1 MSKPHHTRLWLDFS
15 SLMTTKP
22 EGWVQLFRMSGGIMS
37 GILDGINVLDLSR
50 ILAGPYTAQM
60 LSDLGANVTKIEA
73 PWGDDTR
80 GWGPPFA
87 TDFDGE
93 RVAAYFLCCNRGKSI
108 LQMNLKEEKDR
119 LMELIEWADVIV
131 ENFKPGTL
139 QRLLGELPSDTIIC
153 SISGYGATG
162 PRRDEPGYDLAL
174 QARSGIM
181 SITGEA
187 DGSPVKVGVAWI
199 DIITGLYA
207 GNAILAALFDK
218 ERTGTVRHIDVS
230 LWDCAIASLANQAQN
245 VLASG
250 IDPTRMGSAHPNL
263 VPYRAFEAKD
273 GWFVVA
279 VGSDAQWELFC
290 SVSGI
295 PPREEWSTNAG
306 RIANRAEIETAIQ
319 AWIEHYDRNE
329 IEQMLQG
336 IPCAPI
342 NTVSEALA
350 DPQSVAR
357 GALLERKNVTTLA
370 SPLRFM
376 QPQ

>member
-329 IEQMLQG
+329 IEQKLQG

>member
-1 MSKPHHTRLWLDFS
+1 
-15 SLMTTKP
+15 
-22 EGWVQLFRMSGGIMS
+22 
-37 GILDGINVLDLSR
+37 
-50 ILAGPYTAQM
+50 M
-60 LSDLGANVTKIEA
+60 LSDLGASVTKIEA

-80 GWGPPFA
+80 GWGPPFT

-93 RVAAYFLCCNRGKSI
+93 RVAAYFLCCNRGKTI
-108 LQMNLKEEKDR
+108 IQMNLKEER
-119 LMELIEWADVIV
+119 QRLIEMVENADVV
-131 ENFKPGTL
+131 LENFKPGTL
-139 QRLLGELPSDTIIC
+139 ERLIGTIPKKTIVC

-187 DGSPVKVGVAWI
+187 DGAPVKVGVAWI

-207 GNAILAALFDK
+207 GNAILAALLDK
-218 ERTGTVRHIDVS
+218 ERTGRIRHIDVS
-230 LWDCAIASLANQAQN
+230 LWDCAVASLANQAQN

-250 IDPTRMGSAHPNL
+250 TDPNRMGSAHPNL
-263 VPYRAFEAKD
+263 VPYRAFEAND

-279 VGSDAQWELFC
+279 VGSDAQWEKFC
-290 SVSGI
+290 SISEMEA
-295 PPREEWSTNAG
+295 RTEWSSNAG
-306 RIANRAEIETAIQ
+306 RIEHREEIETKIQ
-319 AWIEHYDRNE
+319 EWIQNHNRNDLE
-329 IEQMLQG
+329 AMLAG

-350 DPQSVAR
+350 DAQSEAR
-357 GALLERKNVTTLA
+357 GALLNQNGVTTLA

-376 QPQ
+376 DVQDNN

>member
-1 MSKPHHTRLWLDFS
+1 
-15 SLMTTKP
+15 
-22 EGWVQLFRMSGGIMS
+22 MS
-37 GILDGINVLDLSR
+37 GILDGINILDLSR

-60 LSDLGANVTKIEA
+60 LSDLGAHVTKIEA

-93 RVAAYFLCCNRGKSI
+93 RVAAYFLCCNRGKTI

-139 QRLLGELPSDTIIC
+139 ERLIGPLPKDTIVC

-187 DGSPVKVGVAWI
+187 EGEPVKVGVAWI

-207 GNAILAALFDK
+207 GNAILAALLDR
-218 ERTGTVRHIDVS
+218 ERTGRIRHIDVS

-245 VLASG
+245 VVASG
-250 IDPTRMGSAHPNL
+250 IDPSRMGSAHPNL
-263 VPYRAFEAKD
+263 VPYRAFEAND

-279 VGSDAQWELFC
+279 VGSDVQWSTFC
-290 SVSGI
+290 SISGI
-295 PPREEWSTNAG
+295 EPREEWSTNAG
-306 RIANRAEIETAIQ
+306 RINDRIIIESAIQ
-319 AWIEHYDRNE
+319 SWIQNHTRTELE
-329 IEQMLQG
+329 EMLQG

-350 DPQSVAR
+350 DAQSVAR
-357 GALLERKNVTTLA
+357 GALLEKNGVTTLA

-376 QPQ
+376 QSQ

>member
-1 MSKPHHTRLWLDFS
+1 
-15 SLMTTKP
+15 
-22 EGWVQLFRMSGGIMS
+22 MS
-37 GILDGINVLDLSR
+37 GILEGINILDLSR

-80 GWGPPFA
+80 GWGPPFT

-93 RVAAYFLCCNRGKSI
+93 RVAAYFLCCNRGKTI

-119 LMELIEWADVIV
+119 LMEWIDWADVIV

-139 QRLLGELPSDTIIC
+139 ERLVGTLPNDTIVC

-187 DGSPVKVGVAWI
+187 DGEPVKVGVAWI

-207 GNAILAALFDK
+207 GNAILAALLDR
-218 ERTGTVRHIDVS
+218 ERTGTIRHIDVS

-250 IDPTRMGSAHPNL
+250 VDPSRMGSAHPNL

-279 VGSDAQWELFC
+279 IGSDAQWSKFC
-290 SVSGI
+290 SIAGI
-295 PPREEWSTNAG
+295 SPREEWESNAG
-306 RIANRAEIETAIQ
+306 RIANRKEIEALIQ
-319 AWIEHYDRNE
+319 TWV
-329 IEQMLQG
+329 EQHTRSKLEELLQG

-350 DPQSVAR
+350 DVQSVAR
-357 GALLERKNVTTLA
+357 GALLKEHGVTTLA

>member
-1 MSKPHHTRLWLDFS
+1 
-15 SLMTTKP
+15 
-22 EGWVQLFRMSGGIMS
+22 MS
-37 GILDGINVLDLSR
+37 GILDGINILDLSR

-60 LSDLGANVTKIEA
+60 LSDLGAHVTKIEA

-80 GWGPPFA
+80 GWGPPFV

-93 RVAAYFLCCNRGKSI
+93 RVAAYFLCCNRGKTI

-119 LMELIEWADVIV
+119 LTELIEWADVIV

-139 QRLLGELPSDTIIC
+139 ERITGPLPKDTIVC

-187 DGSPVKVGVAWI
+187 EGEPVKVGVAWI

-207 GNAILAALFDK
+207 GNAILAALLDR
-218 ERTGTVRHIDVS
+218 ERTGRIRHIDIS

-245 VLASG
+245 VIASG
-250 IDPTRMGSAHPNL
+250 VDPSRMGSAHPNL
-263 VPYRAFEAKD
+263 VPYRAFEAND

-279 VGSDAQWELFC
+279 VGSDVQWSTFC
-290 SVSGI
+290 SISGI
-295 PPREEWSTNAG
+295 EPREEWSTNAG
-306 RIANRAEIETAIQ
+306 RINDRIIIESAIQ
-319 AWIEHYDRNE
+319 SWIQNHSRTELE
-329 IEQMLQG
+329 EMLQG

-350 DPQSVAR
+350 DDQSVAR
-357 GALLERKNVTTLA
+357 GALIEESGVTTLS

-376 QPQ
+376 QSQ

>member
-1 MSKPHHTRLWLDFS
+1 
-15 SLMTTKP
+15 
-22 EGWVQLFRMSGGIMS
+22 MS
-37 GILDGINVLDLSR
+37 GILEGINILDLSR

-93 RVAAYFLCCNRGKSI
+93 RVAAYFLCCNRGKTI
-108 LQMNLKEEKDR
+108 LRMNLKHEKER
-119 LMELIEWADVIV
+119 LMQLIDWADVIV

-139 QRLLGELPSDTIIC
+139 ERLVGTLPKNTIIC

-162 PRRDEPGYDLAL
+162 PRRNEPGYDLAL

-187 DGSPVKVGVAWI
+187 DGEPVKVGVAWI

-207 GNAILAALFDK
+207 GNAILAALFDR

-230 LWDCAIASLANQAQN
+230 LWDCAVASLANQAQN

-250 IDPTRMGSAHPNL
+250 VDPARMGSAHPNL

-279 VGSDAQWELFC
+279 IGSDAQWSKFC
-290 SVSGI
+290 SISGI
-295 PPREEWSTNAG
+295 APLEEWSSNAG
-306 RIANRAEIETAIQ
+306 RIANRKEIEAQIQ
-319 AWIEHYDRNE
+319 TWVELHTRSDLE
-329 IEQMLQG
+329 GLLQG

-350 DPQSVAR
+350 DVQSIAR
-357 GALLERKNVTTLA
+357 GAVLEKNGVTTLA

>member
-1 MSKPHHTRLWLDFS
+1 MY
-15 SLMTTKP
+15 
-22 EGWVQLFRMSGGIMS
+22 GGVMS
-37 GILDGINVLDLSR
+37 GILEGINVLDLSR

-87 TDFDGE
+87 TDFDGA

-108 LQMNLKEEKDR
+108 LQMNLKEEKER

-139 QRLLGELPSDTIIC
+139 ERLLGELPKDVIIC

-207 GNAILAALFDK
+207 GNAILAALLDK
-218 ERTGTVRHIDVS
+218 ERTGRIRHIDVS

-250 IDPTRMGSAHPNL
+250 TDPSRMGSAHPNL

-279 VGSDAQWELFC
+279 IGSDAQWTKFC
-290 SVSGI
+290 SISGI
-295 PPREEWSTNAG
+295 DAPEEWGTNAG
-306 RIANRAEIETAIQ
+306 RIANRKAIEALIQ
-319 AWIEHYDRNE
+319 QWVQNYTRIELE
-329 IEQMLQG
+329 KELEG

-350 DPQSVAR
+350 DDQSVAR
-357 GALLERKNVTTLA
+357 NAILEQGGVTTLA

-376 QPQ
+376 QSQ

>member
-1 MSKPHHTRLWLDFS
+1 
-15 SLMTTKP
+15 
-22 EGWVQLFRMSGGIMS
+22 MS

-60 LSDLGANVTKIEA
+60 LSDLGASVTKIEA

-80 GWGPPFA
+80 GWGPPFT

-93 RVAAYFLCCNRGKSI
+93 RVAAYFLCCNRGKTI
-108 LQMNLKEEKDR
+108 IQMNLKEEKQR
-119 LMELIEWADVIV
+119 LIEMVENADVV
-131 ENFKPGTL
+131 LENFKPGTL
-139 QRLLGELPSDTIIC
+139 ERLIGTIPKDTIVC

-187 DGSPVKVGVAWI
+187 DGAPVKVGVAWI

-207 GNAILAALFDK
+207 GNAILAALLDK
-218 ERTGTVRHIDVS
+218 ERTGRIRHIDVS
-230 LWDCAIASLANQAQN
+230 LWDCAVASLANQAQN

-250 IDPTRMGSAHPNL
+250 TDPNRMGSAHPNL
-263 VPYRAFEAKD
+263 VPYRAFEAND

-279 VGSDAQWELFC
+279 VGSDAQWKKFC
-290 SVSGI
+290 SISEMEA
-295 PPREEWSTNAG
+295 RTEWSSNAG
-306 RIANRAEIETAIQ
+306 RIEHREEIETKIQ
-319 AWIEHYDRNE
+319 EWIQNHNRNDLE
-329 IEQMLQG
+329 AMLAG

-350 DPQSVAR
+350 DAQSEAR
-357 GALLERKNVTTLA
+357 GALLNQNGVTTLA

-376 QPQ
+376 DVQDNN

>member
-1 MSKPHHTRLWLDFS
+1 
-15 SLMTTKP
+15 
-22 EGWVQLFRMSGGIMS
+22 MS
-37 GILDGINVLDLSR
+37 GILDGINILDLSR

-80 GWGPPFA
+80 GWGPPF
-87 TDFDGE
+87 TIDFDGE

-108 LQMNLKEEKDR
+108 IRMNLKEER
-119 LMELIEWADVIV
+119 QRLIEMIANADVV
-131 ENFKPGTL
+131 LENFKPGTL
-139 QRLLGELPSDTIIC
+139 ERLIGTIPSDTIIC

-181 SITGEA
+181 SITGEPE
-187 DGSPVKVGVAWI
+187 GEPVKVGVAWI

-207 GNAILAALFDK
+207 GNAILAALLDK
-218 ERTGTVRHIDVS
+218 ERTGRIRHIDVS
-230 LWDCAIASLANQAQN
+230 LWDCAVASLANQAQN

-250 IDPTRMGSAHPNL
+250 TDPGRMGSAHPNL

-279 VGSDAQWELFC
+279 VGSDAQWDNFC
-290 SVSGI
+290 TISGL
-295 PPREEWSTNAG
+295 EAATEWSTNAG
-306 RIANRAEIETAIQ
+306 RIEHREEIESNIQ
-319 AWIEHYDRNE
+319 EWIQHHNRNDLE
-329 IEQMLQG
+329 EMLAG

-350 DPQSVAR
+350 DPQSKAR
-357 GALLERKNVTTLA
+357 GALLNQKGVTTLA

-376 QPQ
+376 DVKNND

>member
-1 MSKPHHTRLWLDFS
+1 
-15 SLMTTKP
+15 
-22 EGWVQLFRMSGGIMS
+22 MSGGVMS
-37 GILDGINVLDLSR
+37 GILDGINILDLSR

-80 GWGPPFA
+80 GWGPPF
-87 TDFDGE
+87 TSDFDGE
-93 RVAAYFLCCNRGKSI
+93 RVAAYFLCCNRGKTI
-108 LQMNLKEEKDR
+108 LQLNLKEEKER
-119 LMELIEWADVIV
+119 LMEWIDWADVIV

-139 QRLLGELPSDTIIC
+139 ERLVGTLPKDTIVC

-187 DGSPVKVGVAWI
+187 DGEPVKVGVAWI

-207 GNAILAALFDK
+207 GNAILAALLDR

-230 LWDCAIASLANQAQN
+230 LWDCAVASLANQAQN

-263 VPYRAFEAKD
+263 VPYRAFEATD

-279 VGSDAQWELFC
+279 IGSDAQWSKFC
-290 SVSGI
+290 SISGI
-295 PPREEWSTNAG
+295 SPREEWSSNAG
-306 RIANRAEIETAIQ
+306 RIANRTEIEALIQ
-319 AWIEHYDRNE
+319 TWV
-329 IEQMLQG
+329 EQHTRSELEELLQG

-350 DPQSVAR
+350 DVQSVAR
-357 GALLERKNVTTLA
+357 GALLEERGVTTLA

>member
-1 MSKPHHTRLWLDFS
+1 
-15 SLMTTKP
+15 
-22 EGWVQLFRMSGGIMS
+22 MS
-37 GILDGINVLDLSR
+37 GILEGINILDLSR

-80 GWGPPFA
+80 GWGPPFT

-93 RVAAYFLCCNRGKSI
+93 RVAAYFLCCNRGKTI
-108 LQMNLKEEKDR
+108 LQMNLKEEKER
-119 LMELIEWADVIV
+119 LMEWIDWADVIV

-139 QRLLGELPSDTIIC
+139 ERLVGILPNDTIVC

-187 DGSPVKVGVAWI
+187 DGEPVKVGVAWI

-207 GNAILAALFDK
+207 GNAILAALLDR

-230 LWDCAIASLANQAQN
+230 LWDCAVSSLANQAQN

-250 IDPTRMGSAHPNL
+250 VDPSRMGSAHPNL
-263 VPYRAFEAKD
+263 VPYRAFEAED

-279 VGSDAQWELFC
+279 IGSDAQWSKFC
-290 SVSGI
+290 SISGI
-295 PPREEWSTNAG
+295 SPLEEWESNAG
-306 RIANRAEIETAIQ
+306 RIANRKEIEALIQ
-319 AWIEHYDRNE
+319 TWV
-329 IEQMLQG
+329 EQHTRSKLEELLQG

-350 DPQSVAR
+350 DVQSVAR
-357 GALLERKNVTTLA
+357 GALLEERGVTTPA

>member
-1 MSKPHHTRLWLDFS
+1 
-15 SLMTTKP
+15 
-22 EGWVQLFRMSGGIMS
+22 MS

-87 TDFDGE
+87 NDFDGE
-93 RVAAYFLCCNRGKSI
+93 RVAAYFLSCNRGKTI

-139 QRLLGELPSDTIIC
+139 ERLIGTLPKATIVC

-181 SITGEA
+181 SITGESEGA
-187 DGSPVKVGVAWI
+187 PVKVGVAWI

-207 GNAILAALFDK
+207 GNAILAALLDK
-218 ERTGTVRHIDVS
+218 ERTGTIRHIDVS

-250 IDPTRMGSAHPNL
+250 LDPVRMGSAHPNL
-263 VPYRAFEAKD
+263 VPYRAFEAND

-279 VGSDAQWELFC
+279 IGSDKQWQTFC

-295 PPREEWSTNAG
+295 MPQEGWSTNAG
-306 RIANRAEIETAIQ
+306 RIASRVEIETKIQ
-319 AWIEHYDRNE
+319 EWIEQYDRADLE
-329 IEQMLQG
+329 EMLQG

-350 DPQSVAR
+350 DHQSIAR
-357 GALLERKNVTTLA
+357 GVLLEQNNVTTLA

-376 QPQ
+376 EPQ

>member
-1 MSKPHHTRLWLDFS
+1 
-15 SLMTTKP
+15 
-22 EGWVQLFRMSGGIMS
+22 MS
-37 GILDGINVLDLSR
+37 GILNGINVLDLSR

-93 RVAAYFLCCNRGKSI
+93 RVAAYFLSCNRGKTI
-108 LQMNLKEEKDR
+108 LQMNLKEEKER
-119 LMELIEWADVIV
+119 LMQLIEWADVVV

-139 QRLLGELPSDTIIC
+139 ERLIGPLPKDTIVC

-187 DGSPVKVGVAWI
+187 DGEPVKVGVAWI

-207 GNAILAALFDK
+207 GNAILAALLDK
-218 ERTGTVRHIDVS
+218 VRTGTIQHIDVS

-250 IDPTRMGSAHPNL
+250 IDPSRMGSAHPNL

-279 VGSDAQWELFC
+279 VGSDAQWASFC

-295 PPREEWSTNAG
+295 PSQEEWTTNAG
-306 RIANRAEIETAIQ
+306 RIEHRDVIESKIQSWIQQLNRTELE
-319 AWIEHYDRNE
+319 EV
-329 IEQMLQG
+329 LQG

-350 DPQSVAR
+350 DAQSVAR
-357 GALLERKNVTTLA
+357 KVLLNEDGVTTLA

-376 QPQ
+376 RPQ

>member
-1 MSKPHHTRLWLDFS
+1 
-15 SLMTTKP
+15 
-22 EGWVQLFRMSGGIMS
+22 
-37 GILDGINVLDLSR
+37 
-50 ILAGPYTAQM
+50 
-60 LSDLGANVTKIEA
+60 
-73 PWGDDTR
+73 
-80 GWGPPFA
+80 
-87 TDFDGE
+87 
-93 RVAAYFLCCNRGKSI
+93 
-108 LQMNLKEEKDR
+108 MNLKEEKER
-119 LMELIEWADVIV
+119 LMELIEWADVVV

-139 QRLLGELPSDTIIC
+139 ERLIGAFPQDTIIC

-187 DGSPVKVGVAWI
+187 EGGPVKVGVAWI

-218 ERTGTVRHIDVS
+218 ERSGTIRHIDVS

-250 IDPTRMGSAHPNL
+250 VDPQRMGSAHPNL

-279 VGSDAQWELFC
+279 IGSDAQWSKFC
-290 SVSGI
+290 AVSGI
-295 PPREEWSTNAG
+295 PNTEEWSSNEG
-306 RIANRAEIETAIQ
+306 RIENRKEIESQIQ
-319 AWIEHYDRNE
+319 KWVEQYTRTELEH
-329 IEQMLQG
+329 MLQG

-350 DPQSVAR
+350 DIQSVTR
-357 GALLERKNVTTLA
+357 GALLDENGVTTLA

-376 QPQ
+376 QSQ

>member
-1 MSKPHHTRLWLDFS
+1 
-15 SLMTTKP
+15 MTTKP
-22 EGWVQLFRMSGGIMS
+22 EGWVQLFRMSGCVMS
-37 GILDGINVLDLSR
+37 GILNGINVLDLSR

-87 TDFDGE
+87 TGFDGE
-93 RVAAYFLCCNRGKSI
+93 RVAAYFLSCNRGKTI
-108 LQMNLKEEKDR
+108 LQMNLKE
-119 LMELIEWADVIV
+119 WADVVI

-139 QRLLGELPSDTIIC
+139 ERLIGPLPKDTIVC

-187 DGSPVKVGVAWI
+187 DGEPVKVGVAWI

-207 GNAILAALFDK
+207 GNAILAALLDK
-218 ERTGTVRHIDVS
+218 ERTGTIQHIDVS

-250 IDPTRMGSAHPNL
+250 IDPSRMGSAHPNL

-279 VGSDAQWELFC
+279 VGSDAQWDNFC
-290 SVSGI
+290 SGSGI
-295 PPREEWSTNAG
+295 PSQEEWATNAG
-306 RIANRAEIETAIQ
+306 RIKHRETIESKIQSWIQHLNRTELE
-319 AWIEHYDRNE
+319 EV
-329 IEQMLQG
+329 LQG

-350 DPQSVAR
+350 DAQSVAR
-357 GALLERKNVTTLA
+357 EVLLKEDGVTTLA
-370 SPLRFM
+370 SPLRFI
-376 QPQ
+376 QSQ

>member
-1 MSKPHHTRLWLDFS
+1 
-15 SLMTTKP
+15 
-22 EGWVQLFRMSGGIMS
+22 MS
-37 GILDGINVLDLSR
+37 GILDGINILDLSR

-60 LSDLGANVTKIEA
+60 LSDLGAHVTKIEA

-93 RVAAYFLCCNRGKSI
+93 RVAAYFLCCNRGKTI

-119 LMELIEWADVIV
+119 LTELIEWADVIV

-139 QRLLGELPSDTIIC
+139 ERITGPLPKDTIVC

-187 DGSPVKVGVAWI
+187 EGEPVKVGVAWI

-207 GNAILAALFDK
+207 GNAILAALLDR
-218 ERTGTVRHIDVS
+218 ERTGRIRHIDVS

-245 VLASG
+245 VVASG
-250 IDPTRMGSAHPNL
+250 IDPSRMGSAHPNL
-263 VPYRAFEAKD
+263 VPYRAFEAND

-279 VGSDAQWELFC
+279 VGSDVQWSTFC
-290 SVSGI
+290 SISGI
-295 PPREEWSTNAG
+295 EPREEWSTNAG
-306 RIANRAEIETAIQ
+306 RINDRIIIESAIQ
-319 AWIEHYDRNE
+319 SWIQNHSRTELE
-329 IEQMLQG
+329 EMLQG

-350 DPQSVAR
+350 DDQSVAR
-357 GALLERKNVTTLA
+357 GALIEESGVTTLS

-376 QPQ
+376 QSQ

>member
-1 MSKPHHTRLWLDFS
+1 
-15 SLMTTKP
+15 
-22 EGWVQLFRMSGGIMS
+22 MS

-119 LMELIEWADVIV
+119 LMELVEWADVIV

-306 RIANRAEIETAIQ
+306 RIANREEIETAIH

-329 IEQMLQG
+329 VEQMLQG